1 MRWPPSMVV
10 HPVHGHDPTGPWP
23 SQPKG
28 PSGYPAS
35 VSVRCF
41 LGHGA
46 SGTAATMAPFVAG
59 LRARGVDAAAIDL
72 PRRKAEEAVPAFHL
86 VVPSAPD
93 VAVGGHSFGG
103 RVASLAAA
111 EPDAPYR
118 ALLLFSYPLHPPG
131 APERTAARI
140 AHWPAI
146 GCPVLL
152 LSGEADPFARIELL
166 RTSVG
171 LLRDAELVT
180 YPRLGHTLKPVL
192 DDALDR
198 AAAFLGEIGP

>member
-1 MRWPPSMVV
+1 MSL
-10 HPVHGHDPTGPWP
+10 
-23 SQPKG
+23 
-28 PSGYPAS
+28 
-35 VSVRCF
+35 RCF

-46 SGTAATMAPFVAG
+46 SGSAASMAPFVAG
-59 LRARGVDAAAIDL
+59 LRRRGVDAVAIDL
-72 PRRKAEEAVPAFHL
+72 PRRKAEDAIPAFHL
-86 VVPSAPD
+86 AVPSGRD
-93 VAVGGHSFGG
+93 VAVGGHSYGG

-118 ALLLFSYPLHPPG
+118 ALVLFSYPLHPPG
-131 APERTAARI
+131 SPERTAARV

-146 GCPVLL
+146 RCPVLL

-171 LLRDAELVT
+171 LLERAELVT

-192 DDALDR
+192 EDALDR
-198 AAAFLGEIGP
+198 AAAFLLGVAGD